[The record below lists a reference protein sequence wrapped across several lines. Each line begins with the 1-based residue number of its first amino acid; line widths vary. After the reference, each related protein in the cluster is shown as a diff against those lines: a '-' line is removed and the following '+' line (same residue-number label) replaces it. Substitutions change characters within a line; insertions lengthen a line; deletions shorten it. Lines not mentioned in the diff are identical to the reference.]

1 MSLSNGS
8 LAAIGRVGSPTRG
21 QKGNEGEGV
30 GTAESPGRFR
40 FHSPANPVVVS
51 SRPKDPGPDPRKLA
65 ITAKAYADLLLHM
78 LPITNLGLTRLRIY
92 TASRD
97 QPTLKDHASAAS
109 RESAVRWH
117 SMQNRGAG

>member
-1 MSLSNGS
+1 MDRPQRRRRHR
-8 LAAIGRVGSPTRG
+8 RV
-21 QKGNEGEGV
+21 
-30 GTAESPGRFR
+30 PGPLPLPLPSF
-40 FHSPANPVVVS
+40 PANPVVVS

-78 LPITNLGLTRLRIY
+78 LPITNLGLTHPRIY